1 MAHRMMKYRLAADG
15 TVPTFLCLH
24 PEGVGGVFV
33 VADPST
39 PSPRDMVMVG
49 ISETDDIGD
58 AEAVATKADLLAY
71 LTTVGAN
78 WTQPDPAQPGN
89 PKLLF
94 LLTHRLQLTGHGVVW
109 THLTQADHE
118 LGRCSQGGNTHHCGV
133 PCLALGAGQ

>member
-15 TVPTFLCLH
+15 TVPSFLCLH
-24 PEGVGGVFV
+24 AEGVGGVFV
-33 VADPST
+33 VGDPAT

-78 WTQPDPAQPGN
+78 WTQPDPTQPGTLDATM
-89 PKLLF
+89 PF
-94 LLTHRLQLTGHGVVW
+94 DSSSATDWAWGRL
-109 THLTQADHE
+109 D
-118 LGRCSQGGNTHHCGV
+118 
-133 PCLALGAGQ
+133 ALNAF